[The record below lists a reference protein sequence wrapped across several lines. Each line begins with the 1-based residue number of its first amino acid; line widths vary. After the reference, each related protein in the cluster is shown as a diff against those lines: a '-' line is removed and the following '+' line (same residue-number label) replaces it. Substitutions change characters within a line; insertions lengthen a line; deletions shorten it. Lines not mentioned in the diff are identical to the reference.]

1 MMPIRFSSKAPFLQ
15 RVPDPLRLFG
25 KSGSVDSIFRP
36 RVLGNGVFAINTGY
50 GVSFTLAG
58 IDSEGLNRRTL
69 DLVSQQIAIA
79 NRVLPPECQLFEY
92 LMTAYS
98 DDIPARP
105 IKQEVVR
112 RQADERSKFLKE
124 KARFKSIRV
133 MVTLYLPGKVAE
145 DGDDFTQKS
154 RSALRKLQAAALL
167 YEQQLHLIGIKRL
180 NQDELVQI
188 YSFLLNLDRSLLTR
202 KAAAPGETPKK
213 LGKVSIGVDG
223 DYLRVG
229 RKYCQVLS
237 LVERPRGTRPDLWG
251 AVTAIDCEMVFCSVW
266 QRKPGKET
274 RTKAAAVENA
284 IGMATSDLWAAA
296 VGGYNPN
303 VSPPPKASTFAQED
317 RVKQIGGVL
326 SDVDGSHYYGHYSL
340 FALVHS
346 HNREEIEA
354 ALPRIQNVLS
364 DPSEAGLL
372 EERRGAVSAY
382 LFLFSWAAVQ
392 HPAVLVAWRPQSE
405 PVVCL

>member
-1 MMPIRFSSKAPFLQ
+1 MPLRFSSKAPFLQ
-15 RVPDPLRLFG
+15 RVPDPLRPFG

-36 RVLGNGVFAINTGY
+36 RVLGNGIFAINTGY

-69 DLVSQQIAIA
+69 DLVSKQIAVA
-79 NRVLPPECQLFEY
+79 NRVLPLECQLFEY

-105 IKQEVVR
+105 IQQEVVR
-112 RQADERSKFLKE
+112 RQAAERSQFLKD
-124 KARFKSIRV
+124 KARFKSVRV

-145 DGDDFTQKS
+145 DGEDFTQKS

-167 YEQQLHLIGIKRL
+167 YEQQLQLVGIKRL

-188 YSFLLNLDRSLLTR
+188 YSFLLNLDRALLTR
-202 KAAAPGETPKK
+202 KAAAPGQTPKK
-213 LGKVSIGVDG
+213 LGRVNIGLDG

-237 LVERPRGTRPDLWG
+237 LVEPPRGTRPDLWG
-251 AVTAIDCEMVFCSVW
+251 AVTAVDCEMVLCSVW

-274 RTKAAAVENA
+274 RSKAAAVENA
-284 IGMATSDLWAAA
+284 IGMAASDLWAAA
-296 VGGYNPN
+296 VGGYNPMC
-303 VSPPPKASTFAQED
+303 PHHRRASTFAQENK
-317 RVKQIGGVL
+317 VEQIGGVL

-340 FALVHS
+340 FGLVHS
-346 HNREEIEA
+346 RDKAGNRSGA
-354 ALPRIQNVLS
+354 AS
-364 DPSEAGLL
+364 HSERL
-372 EERRGAVSAY
+372 
-382 LFLFSWAAVQ
+382 Q
-392 HPAVLVAWRPQSE
+392 
-405 PVVCL
+405 